1 MTPKQDAIEVY
12 HNLYKDRYGI
22 RPSTDFSTYTLAEV
36 EEEIEALEKAFP
48 FNEIEVEVEVP
59 EAILNPTSGDGW
71 ALA

>member
-1 MTPKQDAIEVY
+1 MELKQQAIEVY

-36 EEEIEALEKAFP
+36 EEEIEALEEAFP
-48 FNEIEVEVEVP
+48 FNEIEEP
-59 EAILNPTSGDGW
+59 EEILNPTSGDGW